1 MENNQNSYIQD
12 IFKISIYKKFLPL
25 NNKPIKEYCLN
36 LKKENK
42 GRIRSNS
49 GGWQSNDL
57 SHESL
62 NDLYSCINIIA
73 NDFAKELNLKKKLS
87 IDNIWVNIN
96 GYKDSNKTHS
106 HPQSILSGVYYVKTP
121 KNSGNIFFNNTSDDV
136 IQHSWQKNLFNN
148 YNCYNSPEWFLPS
161 LEGYIYLF
169 PSWLKHYVEPN
180 MNEKEERIS
189 LSFNIK

>member
-36 LKKENK
+36 LRKENK

-57 SHESL
+57 L
-62 NDLYSCINIIA
+62 N
-73 NDFAKELNLKKKLS
+73 FKKKLS

-106 HPQSILSGVYYVKTP
+106 HPQCILSGVYYVKTP